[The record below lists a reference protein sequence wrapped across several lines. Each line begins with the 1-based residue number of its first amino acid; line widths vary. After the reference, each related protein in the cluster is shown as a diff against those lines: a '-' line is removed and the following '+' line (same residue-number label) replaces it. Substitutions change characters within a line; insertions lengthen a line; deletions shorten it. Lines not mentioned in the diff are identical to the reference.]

1 MRMIT
6 IKVNPAFKLT
16 QPLPLLTAE
25 FAQHAGRAA
34 MSVAR
39 GMPLANAWGSA
50 RLDEADRAGVV
61 RSEFKSPVMGMAA

>member
-25 FAQHAGRAA
+25 FAQRAGRAA
-34 MSVAR
+34 MYVAR
-39 GMPLANAWGSA
+39 GMPLANVWGPV
-50 RLDEADRAGVV
+50 RLGEGDRAGVV
-61 RSEFKSPVMGMAA
+61 QSEFKSPAMGIAA